1 MGREV
6 VGYMRKR
13 YGMSER
19 RACRVVALNRST
31 CQYRAKPDGNDWLRI
46 RLRELA
52 DERRRFGYERLH
64 LLLRREGHKVNH
76 KRVYRIYRE
85 EALYLRKRRRK
96 KRISHLR
103 VVRSEPERLNQ
114 QWSMDFIHDGL
125 MNGRRLRVLTIV
137 DDLSRECPA
146 LEVSHSMTGERVVG
160 VLDRLA
166 CTRGL
171 PEAITVDQGPEFT
184 SRALDEWAWRRGVK
198 LQFIQPGKPVQNAY
212 IESFNGRFR
221 DECLNEQ
228 IFIDID
234 DARRKIEAWR
244 QDYNRERPHTALGGM
259 TPREF
264 AEQIQ
269 STTKAGSANLQ
280 VAT

>member
-1 MGREV
+1 VVKPAARREV
-6 VGYMRKR
+6 AGYLKERH
-13 YGMSER
+13 GMSER
-19 RACRVVALNRST
+19 RACRVAALNRSSY
-31 CQYRAKPDGNDWLRI
+31 QYQAKPDGNEWLRA

-64 LLLRREGHKVNH
+64 LLLRREGHAVNH

-85 EALYLRKRRRK
+85 EGLSIRKRRRK

-103 VVRSEPERLNQ
+103 VVRAEPERLNQ

-125 MNGRRLRVLTIV
+125 MNGRRLRVLSIV

-146 LEVSHSMTGERVVG
+146 LDVSHSMTGERV
-160 VLDRLA
+160 A
-166 CTRGL
+166 YTRGL
-171 PEAITVDQGPEFT
+171 PEVITVDQGPEFT
-184 SRALDEWAWRRGVK
+184 SRSLDEWAWRRGVK

-228 IFIDID
+228 LFVDIH
-234 DARRKIEAWR
+234 DARRKIETWR
-244 QDYNRERPHTALGGM
+244 QDYNRDRPHTALGGM
-259 TPREF
+259 TPKEF
-264 AEQIQ
+264 AEQFQ
-269 STTKAGSANLQ
+269 STEKAGSANLE
-280 VAT
+280 VAR